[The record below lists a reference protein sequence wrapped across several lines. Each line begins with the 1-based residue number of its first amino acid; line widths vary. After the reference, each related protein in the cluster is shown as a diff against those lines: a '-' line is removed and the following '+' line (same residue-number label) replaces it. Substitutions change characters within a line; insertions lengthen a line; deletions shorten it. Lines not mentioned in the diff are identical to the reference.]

1 MKNNEERKPKGAAI
15 MQSRRKTL
23 IGALCLGSVVVG
35 MVLVGGQGLDRVSAV
50 SRDTYEGL
58 ESFTNVLAIVQK
70 NYVEEVGPQK
80 MIEGAINGML
90 NALDP
95 HSAYLTPDL
104 YKELQVDTE
113 GSFGGLGIEITVRD
127 GVLAVVSPIED
138 TPAYR
143 AGVKAGDQIIKI
155 EGELTKDMSLVEA
168 VKKMRGPKGSK
179 IVITV
184 RREGVSKLMDF
195 PMLREVIRVQSVK
208 SRSLEKG
215 YGYVRLVQFQ
225 DRTGADLD
233 AALTKLTQE
242 NGKIEGLVLDMRNNP
257 GGLLSQAV
265 KVSDTFLDS
274 GLVVYTEGRLENQKQ
289 KYFAHPGGYTEFPI
303 IVLVNGGSASASEI
317 VAGALQDHGRAVILG
332 TQTFGKGSV
341 QTILPLENGAAL
353 RLTTALY
360 FTPNG
365 RSIQVT
371 GVTPDVMLDN
381 YAATQVAAKE
391 PREVREENLRGHF
404 DNKKAQPSSPMKK
417 EIALPEE
424 AAKATGE
431 TPPEPQIKEGE
442 LGKDPQ
448 LDRALHLLKNWSTF
462 KTTVA
467 TVDKTVST
475 EATQSA
481 TPSKDKK

>member
-1 MKNNEERKPKGAAI
+1 
-15 MQSRRKTL
+15 MQRRRQK
-23 IGALCLGSVVVG
+23 IVVG
-35 MVLVGGQGLDRVSAV
+35 LLACAAALGVIFLGGQGLDRVSAV
-50 SRDTYEGL
+50 GRDTYEGL

-70 NYVEEVGPQK
+70 NYVEEVSTQK
-80 MIEGAINGML
+80 LIEGAINGML

-127 GVLAVVSPIED
+127 GVLTVVSPIED

-155 EGELTKDMSLVEA
+155 EGELTKDMTLVEA
-168 VKKMRGPKGSK
+168 VRKMRGPKGSK
-179 IVITV
+179 IVISV
-184 RREGVSKLMDF
+184 RREGVPKLIDF
-195 PMLREVIRVQSVK
+195 SLVREVIKVQSVK
-208 SRSLEKG
+208 SHSLEKG
-215 YGYVRLVQFQ
+215 YGYVRLAQFQ
-225 DRTGADLD
+225 DRTSVDLES
-233 AALTKLTQE
+233 ALSRLTQE
-242 NGKIEGLVLDMRNNP
+242 SGKLEGLVLDLRNNP

-265 KVSDTFLDS
+265 KVSDMFLDS
-274 GLVVYTEGRLENQKQ
+274 GLVVYTEGRLDNQKQ
-289 KYFAHPGGYTEFPI
+289 KYFAHPGGYTDFPI
-303 IVLVNGGSASASEI
+303 VVLINGGSASASEI

-371 GVTPDVMLDN
+371 GVTPDITLEN
-381 YAATQVAAKE
+381 LTPSQIAAREQ
-391 PREVREENLRGHF
+391 REVREENLRGHF
-404 DNKKAQPSSPMKK
+404 DNKRTPAPPGK
-417 EIALPEE
+417 EISP
-424 AAKATGE
+424 GE
-431 TPPEPQIKEGE
+431 GASRGNGESTQESAIKEGE

-448 LDRALHLLKNWSTF
+448 LDRALQLLKSWRVF

-467 TVDKTVST
+467 TAGK
-475 EATQSA
+475 
-481 TPSKDKK
+481 

>member
-1 MKNNEERKPKGAAI
+1 MR
-15 MQSRRKTL
+15 SRRKTL
-23 IGALCLGSVVVG
+23 VVGFLVSTVVVG
-35 MVLVGGQGLDRVSAV
+35 IVIFGGQGLDRVAAV
-50 SRDTYEGL
+50 NRDTYEGL
-58 ESFTNVLAIVQK
+58 EAFTNVLAIVQK
-70 NYVEEVGPQK
+70 NYVEEVGSQK
-80 MIEGAINGML
+80 LMEGAINGML

-127 GVLAVVSPIED
+127 GVLTVVSPIED

-143 AGVKAGDQIIKI
+143 AGVKSGDQIIKI

-179 IVITV
+179 VAIAV
-184 RREGVSKLMDF
+184 RREGVNKLLDF
-195 PMLREVIRVQSVK
+195 SLMREVIRVQSVK
-208 SRSLEKG
+208 SRTLEKG

-242 NGKIEGLVLDMRNNP
+242 SGKLEGLVLDLRNNP

-274 GLVVYTEGRLENQKQ
+274 GLVVYTEGRLDNQKQ
-289 KYFAHPGGYTEFPI
+289 KYFAHPGGYTEVPLV
-303 IVLVNGGSASASEI
+303 VLVNGGSASASEI

-332 TQTFGKGSV
+332 MQTFGKGSV
-341 QTILPLENGAAL
+341 QTILPLESGAAL

-360 FTPNG
+360 YTPNG

-371 GVTPDVMLDN
+371 GVTPDVTLDN
-381 YAATQVAAKE
+381 SGSTQVAA
-391 PREVREENLRGHF
+391 RDVREENLRGHF
-404 DNKKAQPSSPMKK
+404 DNKKAASAPARKD
-417 EIALPEE
+417 IALPEDG
-424 AAKATGE
+424 AKE
-431 TPPEPQIKEGE
+431 TPKPAGDATQESQVKEGE

-448 LDRALHLLKNWSTF
+448 LDRALQLLKNWGSV
-462 KTTVA
+462 KTTIA
-467 TVDKTVST
+467 AAK
-475 EATQSA
+475 A
-481 TPSKDKK
+481 TPNGASPQ